1 MTIQNPESR
10 FVKVC
15 CPKCKN
21 EQIIF
26 GKSATTIKCL
36 VCGALLAKSSGGK
49 TRIRA
54 RVIEVLS

>member
-1 MTIQNPESR
+1 MIEGPQSR

-21 EQIIF
+21 EQVIF
-26 GKSATTIKCL
+26 GKAGTTINCL
-36 VCGALLAKSSGGK
+36 VCGTMLAKSSGGK
-49 TRIRA
+49 TKIRA